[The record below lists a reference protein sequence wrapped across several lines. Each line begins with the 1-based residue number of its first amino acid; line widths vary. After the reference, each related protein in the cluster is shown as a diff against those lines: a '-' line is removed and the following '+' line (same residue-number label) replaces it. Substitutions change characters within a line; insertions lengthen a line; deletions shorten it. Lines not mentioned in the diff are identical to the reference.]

1 MLDNIEEI
9 VDDFLVKSNGVV
21 VYRDANFS
29 QEEQLKILKK
39 LGDFLGWTPN
49 SKNRNSPPY
58 IENHERIKQTKTK
71 DRFFLSWHMEHT
83 DYKNPIIGATW
94 NMYKME
100 CDSKLGR
107 TGFVDTT
114 VLYENMPDSWKAFLY
129 NCIEIISKD
138 THIDDGKYEK
148 RIYDIPC
155 VQNHWY
161 SEKPTIRI
169 DLDSPDILNIKL
181 KIDTIDEKFVWKH
194 FFRLFSLIVIGS
206 DFKGSIKFLILYLF
220 RKIYNRKSVY
230 M

>member
-58 IENHERIKQTKTK
+58 IENHERIKQRKTK
-71 DRFFLSWHMEHT
+71 DTIFLSWHMEHT

-148 RIYDIPC
+148 RIYDYVMI
-155 VQNHWY
+155 
-161 SEKPTIRI
+161 IF
-169 DLDSPDILNIKL
+169 L
-181 KIDTIDEKFVWKH
+181 KIK
-194 FFRLFSLIVIGS
+194 
-206 DFKGSIKFLILYLF
+206 IL
-220 RKIYNRKSVY
+220 SSSQ
-230 M
+230 